1 MQRTGLLLL
10 LIASLVSPLLCSAE
24 QGRVLKLDG
33 NWKVEHVY
41 VDEDSTSTN
50 LMALISDDPTL
61 RGRIFE
67 FTPDKIKTSIPTA
80 SRCELPDYV
89 SMDVTSI
96 NSLMS
101 GTTEG
106 QLSDPAKSYALPV
119 KGTLDIRPYRIHCQ
133 NGAISPSDEHSEHWL
148 VKLDEESIFLNW
160 DNQSY
165 LLLKKLADNATLQ
178 PSFACARAT
187 SDSEKT
193 ICHDSDLSSWDVSVA
208 EAYNVAL
215 KQIVNTG
222 VDVKSRSVELRKTQ
236 KRWLDERNACFVN
249 PACLKKKMQD
259 RVDELVELA
268 KQ

>member
-1 MQRTGLLLL
+1 MLKKSCLFLF
-10 LIASLVSPLLCSAE
+10 IASLIMPLLSVAE
-24 QGRVLKLDG
+24 SGRTLKIDG
-33 NWKVEHVY
+33 KWKVEHVY
-41 VDEDSTSTN
+41 IDGDVTSTN
-50 LMALISDDPTL
+50 LIALISDDPTL
-61 RGRIFE
+61 RERIFE
-67 FTPDKIKTSIPTA
+67 FTPNIIKTSIPTA
-80 SRCELPDYV
+80 SHCDLPDYD

-96 NSLMS
+96 NALMS
-101 GTTEG
+101 RTTEG

-119 KGTLDIRPYRIHCQ
+119 KGTLAIRPYRIHCQ
-133 NGAISPSDEHSEHWL
+133 NGKITPSGENSEHWL

-165 LLLKKLADNATLQ
+165 LLLKKLADDAKVQ
-178 PSFACARAT
+178 PSFACAKAT

-193 ICHDSDLSSWDVSVA
+193 ICHNSDLSSWDVSVA
-208 EAYNVAL
+208 QAYNVAL

-222 VDVKSRSVELRKTQ
+222 VDVKSRSVELRQAQ
-236 KRWLDERNACFVN
+236 KRWLNERNACSVN

>member
-33 NWKVEHVY
+33 KWKVEHVY
-41 VDEDSTSTN
+41 VNEDSTSTN

-119 KGTLDIRPYRIHCQ
+119 KGTLEIRPYRIHCQ

-165 LLLKKLADNATLQ
+165 LLLKNSLIMPHCNLRSPAQELQATVKK
-178 PSFACARAT
+178 PSVMIP
-187 SDSEKT
+187 
-193 ICHDSDLSSWDVSVA
+193 ICLP
-208 EAYNVAL
+208 
-215 KQIVNTG
+215 G
-222 VDVKSRSVELRKTQ
+222 
-236 KRWLDERNACFVN
+236 
-249 PACLKKKMQD
+249 M
-259 RVDELVELA
+259 
-268 KQ
+268 